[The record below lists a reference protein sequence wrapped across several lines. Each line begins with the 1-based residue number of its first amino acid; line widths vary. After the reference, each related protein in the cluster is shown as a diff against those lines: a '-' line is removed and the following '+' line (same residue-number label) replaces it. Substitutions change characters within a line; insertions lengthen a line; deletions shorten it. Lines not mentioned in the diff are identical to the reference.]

1 MSQIESRTIISKSQ
15 KISVQNKIESLIDDI
30 QTLFN
35 TCELELKAQKKK
47 AEKYPDL
54 EVKSKILKILKKKV
68 KIIICMDEGKEY
80 SEDKILNEKMDNE
93 IGEINERKKEIKEEW
108 DGRLV
113 EQEKMLDEI
122 HKGVKDLKQEAYEAE
137 KNLDDMQK
145 GIHKLDKHIDSTEP
159 EVREKSKKIAD
170 LIKKIH

>member
-93 IGEINERKKEIKEEW
+93 IEEIN
-108 DGRLV
+108 
-113 EQEKMLDEI
+113 
-122 HKGVKDLKQEAYEAE
+122 
-137 KNLDDMQK
+137 
-145 GIHKLDKHIDSTEP
+145 
-159 EVREKSKKIAD
+159 
-170 LIKKIH
+170 